1 MIMSSKKNGLIRS
14 SVILAAGLLVC
25 LVLIAI
31 FSKVVSSISAAMTY
45 NTTMAVKKSML
56 SEYVNN
62 MIIYIDGERK
72 AFLENNPD
80 ATEEDAEKEM
90 IRLARK
96 RIYEEQHSDGA
107 YMWIQKVLDY
117 NGGDDYAIRLIHR
130 NLSDTEGSLLST
142 NTVNEMGMKA
152 YEIELEGVKN
162 DGEIYQNYAFKK
174 LNSDEV
180 TEKVT
185 YAKLYEPFDWIIC
198 MGVNLDDIEHYRLQ
212 AKEYM
217 RSYQSIMITAVAL
230 VWLMMLFFML
240 DFYRRAKSMEFE
252 KKHQELSSKLNRD
265 TLTGANSRSYGER
278 LLKDEFEAFAGG
290 KSDTVI
296 LMMDVDYFKQFNDG
310 YGHELGDGVLKSFVS
325 AVKACTRSSD
335 TVIRWG
341 GDEFVVVL
349 QNVPRDILPSIADK
363 ILNSV
368 REISIDELSGD
379 HKITSS
385 MGFAYFESSDEN
397 YKATLARADAALY
410 KAKESGRNNWKISD

>member
-1 MIMSSKKNGLIRS
+1 
-14 SVILAAGLLVC
+14 
-25 LVLIAI
+25 
-31 FSKVVSSISAAMTY
+31 
-45 NTTMAVKKSML
+45 MAVKKNML

-90 IRLARK
+90 SRLARK

-117 NGGDDYAIRLIHR
+117 NGGDDYAIRLIHP

-152 YEIELEGVKN
+152 YEIELEGVKK

-212 AKEYM
+212 AQEHM
-217 RSYQSIMITAVAL
+217 RSYQSIVITAVAL
-230 VWLMMLFFML
+230 IWLMMLFFML
-240 DFYRRAKSMEFE
+240 YFYRRAKNMEFE
-252 KKHQELSSKLNRD
+252 KKHQELSSKLNWD
-265 TLTGANSRSYGER
+265 TLTGANSRTYGER
-278 LLKDEFEAFAGG
+278 LLKEEYESFTGG
-290 KSDTVI
+290 KKDTVI

-310 YGHELGDGVLKSFVS
+310 YGHELGDNVLKSFVG

-349 QNVPRDILPSIADK
+349 QNIPRDILPSIADK

-368 REISIDELSGD
+368 RGISIDGLSED
-379 HKITSS
+379 QKITSS

-397 YKATLARADAALY
+397 YKATLARADEALY

>member
-1 MIMSSKKNGLIRS
+1 MAIKKN
-14 SVILAAGLLVC
+14 
-25 LVLIAI
+25 
-31 FSKVVSSISAAMTY
+31 
-45 NTTMAVKKSML
+45 ML

-90 IRLARK
+90 SRLARK

-252 KKHQELSSKLNRD
+252 KKHQELNSKLNWD

-296 LMMDVDYFKQFNDG
+296 LIMDVDYFKQFNDG
-310 YGHELGDGVLKSFVS
+310 YGHELGDSVLKSFVG

-335 TVIRWG
+335 TIIRWG

-368 REISIDELSGD
+368 RGISIDGLHED
-379 HKITSS
+379 QKITSS

-397 YKATLARADAALY
+397 YKATLARADEALY

>member
-1 MIMSSKKNGLIRS
+1 MSLR
-14 SVILAAGLLVC
+14 
-25 LVLIAI
+25 
-31 FSKVVSSISAAMTY
+31 T
-45 NTTMAVKKSML
+45 
-56 SEYVNN
+56 
-62 MIIYIDGERK
+62 
-72 AFLENNPD
+72 
-80 ATEEDAEKEM
+80 
-90 IRLARK
+90 
-96 RIYEEQHSDGA
+96 
-107 YMWIQKVLDY
+107 
-117 NGGDDYAIRLIHR
+117 
-130 NLSDTEGSLLST
+130 
-142 NTVNEMGMKA
+142 
-152 YEIELEGVKN
+152 
-162 DGEIYQNYAFKK
+162 
-174 LNSDEV
+174 
-180 TEKVT
+180 
-185 YAKLYEPFDWIIC
+185 PFDARFLTFSRC
-198 MGVNLDDIEHYRLQ
+198 FMGPAVVPTNGIDRPMITVDISSFILS
-212 AKEYM
+212 M
-217 RSYQSIMITAVAL
+217 IMITAVAL

-252 KKHQELSSKLNRD
+252 KKHQELKSKLNRD

-278 LLKDEFEAFAGG
+278 LLKDEFEAFVGG

-368 REISIDELSGD
+368 REISIDELSED

>member
-1 MIMSSKKNGLIRS
+1 MSSKRNGLIRS

-25 LVLIAI
+25 FVLITI
-31 FSKVVSSISAAMTY
+31 FSRVVSSISANMTY
-45 NTTMAVKKSML
+45 NTTMAVKKNML

-80 ATEEDAEKEM
+80 ATEEDTEKEM

-130 NLSDTEGSLLST
+130 NLTDTEGSLLST

-152 YEIELEGVKN
+152 YEIELEGVKK

-212 AKEYM
+212 AKEHM
-217 RSYQSIMITAVAL
+217 RSYQSIAITAVAL
-230 VWLMMLFFML
+230 IWLMMLFFML
-240 DFYRRAKSMEFE
+240 NFYRRSKNMEFE
-252 KKHQELSSKLNRD
+252 KKHQELNSKLNRD
-265 TLTGANSRSYGER
+265 TLTGANSRSFGER

-310 YGHELGDGVLKSFVS
+310 YGHELGDSVLKSFVG

-349 QNVPRDILPSIADK
+349 QNIPRDILPSIADK

-368 REISIDELSGD
+368 RGISIDGLSED
-379 HKITSS
+379 QKITSS

-397 YKATLARADAALY
+397 YKATLARADEALY

>member
-1 MIMSSKKNGLIRS
+1 MSSKRSGLIRS

-25 LVLIAI
+25 YVLITI
-31 FSKVVSSISAAMTY
+31 FSRVVSSISANMTY
-45 NTTMAVKKSML
+45 NTTMAVKKNML

-80 ATEEDAEKEM
+80 ATEEDTEKEM
-90 IRLARK
+90 SRLARK

-130 NLSDTEGSLLST
+130 NLTDTEGSLLST
-142 NTVNEMGMKA
+142 NIVNEMGMKA
-152 YEIELEGVKN
+152 YEIELEGIKK

-212 AKEYM
+212 AKEHM
-217 RSYQSIMITAVAL
+217 RSYQSIAITAVAL
-230 VWLMMLFFML
+230 IWLMMLFFML
-240 DFYRRAKSMEFE
+240 YFYHRSKNMEFE
-252 KKHQELSSKLNRD
+252 KKHQELNSKINRD
-265 TLTGANSRSYGER
+265 TLTGANSRSFGER

-310 YGHELGDGVLKSFVS
+310 YGHELGDSVLKSFVG

-349 QNVPRDILPSIADK
+349 QNIPRDILPSIADK

-368 REISIDELSGD
+368 RGISIDGLSED
-379 HKITSS
+379 QKITSS

-397 YKATLARADAALY
+397 YKATLARADEALY